1 MQAEC
6 SIISSISWEAV
17 NVYQAFSLFFGR
29 IKSLVDGHGSSLVT
43 IPGSPRLGPS
53 SFNSANLFLA
63 TFGPCTFSDRTI
75 KVFLTV
81 QFDKSFKLNGQM
93 SRGSL

>member
-17 NVYQAFSLFFGR
+17 NVYQALSLFLGP
-29 IKSLVDGHGSSLVT
+29 IKSLVDGHGPCGHPWDRPVLT
-43 IPGSPRLGPS
+43 LQT
-53 SFNSANLFLA
+53 LFLA
-63 TFGPCTFSDRTI
+63 MFGPCTFLDRKL

-81 QFDKSFKLNGQM
+81 QFDKPFDGQT